1 MAPAHESPTHA
12 ATGLMADMEALT
24 SAASRADRVADLLT
38 TGGSGG
44 APGVPPVLPALVPQ
58 AAGLVAAL
66 QRARVRQADALAG
79 FSGFYRA
86 SASSLTTT
94 AADLAAGEAGS
105 EAAFS
110 STWRGA
116 GA

>member
-12 ATGLMADMEALT
+12 ATGLVADVEALT

-38 TGGSGG
+38 TGASGDG
-44 APGVPPVLPALVPQ
+44 PAVPPVLPALVPQ

-66 QRARVRQADALAG
+66 QRARGRQADALAG

-94 AADLAAGEAGS
+94 AVDLAAGEAGAA
-105 EAAFS
+105 AAFS
-110 STWRGA
+110 GTWQGPGA
-116 GA
+116 